1 MWRVTSPRTH
11 TADPWSAYWR
21 SRISD
26 DRARGTGGRL
36 YWDWYQRIG
45 PGADILGDVA
55 GGTVADLGS
64 GSGRQAAHIADV
76 LGAVRVLAVDTSWTQ
91 IARGRDLY
99 GHLPTLEFIHGDA
112 VTALQAAPGIL
123 DVAYSYFGAVDFTD
137 PRSLLPVVSAALRPG
152 GILVIATLA
161 HYRSGRAAETD
172 VRPGTIRMRHDD
184 GTSSAMDRWV
194 LDAPVWEKLL
204 TEAGFTHLATEVLS
218 DPGDDGRPP
227 MATTLIRAAR
237 SGGPDA

>member
-1 MWRVTSPRTH
+1 MTFPRTH
-11 TADPWSAYWR
+11 AADPWNAYGR

-26 DRARGTGGRL
+26 DRTRGTAGRL

-55 GGTVADLGS
+55 GRTVADLGS

-76 LGAVRVLAVDTSWTQ
+76 LGAARVLAIDTSWTQ

-112 VTALQAAPGIL
+112 ATALRDAPGSL

-137 PRSLLPVVSAALRPG
+137 PRNLLPAVSAALRPG
-152 GILVIATLA
+152 GTVVIATLA

-184 GTSSAMDRWV
+184 GTSSTMDRWV
-194 LDAPVWEKLL
+194 LDTPVWEKLL
-204 TEAGFTHLATEVLS
+204 TEAGFTDLTADVLP
-218 DPGDDGRPP
+218 DPGDDGQPP
-227 MATTLIRAAR
+227 MATTLIRATR
-237 SGGPDA
+237 SGRPGA